1 MVAQNYYG
9 QPPNDTPPN
18 HVLEWCQRLVAAIK
32 DGGVWGIPR
41 SGLIFR
47 IDHKNKQLVLTDG
60 RKEDE
65 DFVATKHVFSFIGW
79 DVVVEGKSSDAKNN
93 RL

>member
-1 MVAQNYYG
+1 MVALNSNNV
-9 QPPNDTPPN
+9 PPD
-18 HVLEWCQRLVAAIK
+18 HILAWCQRLVTAIS

-47 IDHKNKQLVLTDG
+47 IDHKNKQLVLTAG

-79 DVVVEGKSSDAKNN
+79 GVVAEGDTSDTETNG
-93 RL
+93 L